1 MKLSNKNKTS
11 IALTLCALSGMMI
24 HPTNTIVTNLLALIP
39 CIIACCIIEP
49 LIKKED
55 KQ

>member
-11 IALTLCALSGMMI
+11 VSLTLCALAGVML
-24 HPTNTIVTNLLALIP
+24 HPANTIVTNLFALIP
-39 CIIACCIIEP
+39 CIIACCVIEP